1 MVADCNEIPNLHWR
15 ETFFKCLYK
24 IFIFLDLPCFYSKN
38 LAIIC
43 VCCRER
49 RTKKFLEELKERI
62 GKYESDGSDLGADI
76 TNLQLLKKGGRLVM

>member
-1 MVADCNEIPNLHWR
+1 MNWIFGVWIALC
-15 ETFFKCLYK
+15 FKCLYE
-24 IFIFLDLPCFYSKN
+24 IFIFLDLPCFYRKN

-49 RTKKFLEELKERI
+49 RTKEFLEELKERI

-76 TNLQLLKKGGRLVM
+76 TNLQLIKKDGRLVM